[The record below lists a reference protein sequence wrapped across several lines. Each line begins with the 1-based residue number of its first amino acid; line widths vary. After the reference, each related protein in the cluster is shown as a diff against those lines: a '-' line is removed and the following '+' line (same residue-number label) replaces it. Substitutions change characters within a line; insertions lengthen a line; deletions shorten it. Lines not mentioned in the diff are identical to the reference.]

1 MTPNK
6 RYVRIQNCYLVNL
19 SQQVPSHILSVRIGH
34 IASALQ
40 ALKEKDNSM
49 FLRLVIWQAV
59 DFS

>member
-1 MTPNK
+1 
-6 RYVRIQNCYLVNL
+6 VNL